1 MAAAIAA
8 LSWELVARYRW
19 LYVVAGVWL
28 LFVCIL
34 GLLFAALDLH
44 PVVGV
49 SLVLTLGGPLIF
61 VLGGTNVAL
70 EETLEDSLCAEL
82 VVKEHHGVAFGAMA
96 TVNGIGDFFS
106 SIVVGALWS
115 GVGTTIAF
123 GYSMVLSLAGA
134 ILVIMVRPPHV
145 RSDRI

>member
-1 MAAAIAA
+1 MGAAITA

-61 VLGGTNVAL
+61 VLGGLAHGWDTHL
-70 EETLEDSLCAEL
+70 ENAGSWCPARRFTLPVPRDPL
-82 VVKEHHGVAFGAMA
+82 VC
-96 TVNGIGDFFS
+96 
-106 SIVVGALWS
+106 
-115 GVGTTIAF
+115 
-123 GYSMVLSLAGA
+123 
-134 ILVIMVRPPHV
+134 PPQW
-145 RSDRI
+145 